1 MTIARMVYQVNQLPM
16 SDQNKRASFISKSL
30 KYDSTN
36 QNQTGYKICNLETY
50 IEIYISGPFNKKFWF
65 NKFEVGPWNL
75 ISFSQFW
82 GTGKCLSH

>member
-1 MTIARMVYQVNQLPM
+1 MVYQVNQLPM
-16 SDQNKRASFISKSL
+16 SDQNKRASFISKRL

-50 IEIYISGPFNKKFWF
+50 IEIYIPGPFNEKFWF
-65 NKFEVGPWNL
+65 NKFEVGPWSL

-82 GTGKCLSH
+82 GTAKCLSH